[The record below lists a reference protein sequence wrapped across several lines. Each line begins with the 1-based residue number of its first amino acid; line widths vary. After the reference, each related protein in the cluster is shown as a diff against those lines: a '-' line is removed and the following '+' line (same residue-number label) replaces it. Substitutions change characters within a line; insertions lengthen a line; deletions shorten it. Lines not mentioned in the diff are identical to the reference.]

1 MAESA
6 IADPLSG
13 LRRRRRKKTF
23 IISGIVVVIAVAA
36 GVYGYLKMNE
46 QPVMTPVNQ
55 TVQVQRGDVSKTLE
69 VTGTVEASKEINL
82 NFTSS
87 DDTKLTAVNVK
98 VGDVVKAGQ
107 VLARLDSTDA
117 EQAVREAEANLEVA
131 KANLTEAQETATAA
145 EIDQQQASVDKAELA
160 LDSAKNSTDVQSA
173 KMSLDKAKKALVSA
187 QQELED
193 QQYLYDADAIAASEL
208 KTAQDAVDTAQD
220 EYDSA
225 QLQYSNTVKSNEQAI
240 KEAQISYNSAVAQM
254 EELMSPPKETSLVQ
268 AKSSVQQAETKLAQ
282 SKSDLEKLVL
292 TAPWD
297 GVILQVNGDVGT
309 APESPFIVMN
319 NSNATMLNV
328 SAAVSESDIG
338 SIKVGQ
344 TATFVTDTY
353 PDETFAGK
361 VTSISPEATT
371 DSGVTTYE
379 VNLSITNKDGKLK
392 TGMTMDVTIREGTHE
407 NVLYIPA
414 TALISR
420 GDQDGVMLVTGG
432 QSNSAAETK
441 EEGSAAEK
449 QTGASNGRQSAQR
462 GSGGIQFTPVK
473 VGYYTADKVEITS
486 GLSENDTITIPAQ
499 TNISST
505 SGNSQQQRGF
515 MGGGMGGG
523 FTGGGGGF
531 SGGGG
536 RSGGRP

>member
-1 MAESA
+1 MAEA
-6 IADPLSG
+6 VVADPLNG
-13 LRRRRRKKTF
+13 LRRRRRKKTLF
-23 IISGIVVVIAVAA
+23 ISGMVVVAAAA

-46 QPVMTPVNQ
+46 RPAMTPVNQ

-87 DDTKLTAVNVK
+87 DDTKLTEVNVK

-117 EQAVREAEANLEVA
+117 RQAVREAEANLEVA

-145 EIDQQQASVDKAELA
+145 EIAQQQASVDKAELA
-160 LDSAKNSTDVQSA
+160 LEAAKNSTEVQSV
-173 KMSLDKAKKALVSA
+173 KMSLDKAKKALASA

-193 QQYLYDADAIAASEL
+193 QQYLYDADAVSASEL
-208 KTAQDAVDTAQD
+208 KTAQDAADNAQD

-225 QLQYSNTVKSNEQAI
+225 LLQYNNTVKSNEQSI
-240 KEAQISYNSAVAQM
+240 KEAQISYNSAAAQM

-319 NSNATMLNV
+319 NSSSAMLNV
-328 SAAVSESDIG
+328 SAPVSESDIG
-338 SIKVGQ
+338 SIEVGQ
-344 TATFVTDTY
+344 TAAFVTDTY
-353 PDETFAGK
+353 PDETFEGK

-379 VNLSITNKDGKLK
+379 VNLSITNKDGMLK
-392 TGMTMDVTIREGTHE
+392 TGMTMDVTIHQGTHE
-407 NVLYIPA
+407 NVLYIPGA
-414 TALISR
+414 ALISR
-420 GDQDGVMLVTGG
+420 GDRDGVMLVTGG
-432 QSNSAAETK
+432 GANSTNQNG
-441 EEGSAAEK
+441 GS
-449 QTGASNGRQSAQR
+449 TDRQAVQR
-462 GSGGIQFTPVK
+462 GSGGIQFTPVE

-499 TNISST
+499 NNISS
-505 SGNSQQQRGF
+505 SSSNSQGQRSI
-515 MGGGMGGG
+515 M
-523 FTGGGGGF
+523 GGGGF

-536 RSGGRP
+536 GFPGGGRPGGR